1 MSWSWSWS
9 WNRGR
14 RNVTIRRIL
23 VRRSA
28 MRILSGRILSLRI
41 LRVRRVLASNS
52 SMLILIWPST
62 EGAPFGAA
70 KDNPHEGTDQE
81 HECDDR
87 LGGHQV
93 DGVVFIFLEVV
104 ADGEDGPH
112 QVHSE
117 KADGADEEGDSGC
130 LCISD

>member
-1 MSWSWSWS
+1 
-9 WNRGR
+9 
-14 RNVTIRRIL
+14 
-23 VRRSA
+23 
-28 MRILSGRILSLRI
+28 MRILSERILSLRI
-41 LRVRRVLASNS
+41 LRVRRVLARRILRRVLASNS
-52 SMLILIWPST
+52 SMLILIRST

-70 KDNPHEGTDQE
+70 KDDPHEGTDQE

-112 QVHSE
+112 QVHGE
-117 KADGADEEGDSGC
+117 KADGADKEGDSGC
-130 LCISD
+130 LCISDKLCFQ

>member
-1 MSWSWSWS
+1 
-9 WNRGR
+9 
-14 RNVTIRRIL
+14 
-23 VRRSA
+23 
-28 MRILSGRILSLRI
+28 MRILSGRMLSLRI
-41 LRVRRVLASNS
+41 LWVRWVLARRILRRVLASNS
-52 SMLILIWPST
+52 SMLILIRPNT

-87 LGGHQV
+87 LGGRQV
-93 DGVVFIFLEVV
+93 DGVVFIVLEVV

-112 QVHSE
+112 QVHGE